1 MQDPLVVTFDSPH
14 SGSLC
19 AHLVTGTVTAT
30 IGASYIPNDFL
41 EDLVRALLNVT
52 LRTGTFNAVANDE
65 PNIQCIQFES
75 TGLRVDLRVRH
86 GAHQEYL
93 ALEYS
98 AETAAVVLPF
108 WRALR
113 RLQHDPALPEWRR
126 SFPDREMTMLMAQVE
141 RLKHVG

>member
-19 AHLVTGTVTAT
+19 VHLVTGAVTAT

-41 EDLVRALLNVT
+41 EELVHALLNVT
-52 LRTGTFNAVANDE
+52 LGTGTFSAIANDE
-65 PNIQCIQFES
+65 PTVQCVQFES
-75 TGLRVDLRVRH
+75 TGRRVDLRVRH
-86 GAHQEYL
+86 GAHQEDV
-93 ALEYS
+93 ALDYS
-98 AETAAVVLPF
+98 AKMSAVVLPF

-126 SFPDREMTMLMAQVE
+126 SFPDHEMTLLTAQVE
-141 RLKHVG
+141 RLKHVV

>member
-65 PNIQCIQFES
+65 PNIQNAFSSSPPDSASIFVC
-75 TGLRVDLRVRH
+75 GM
-86 GAHQEYL
+86 
-93 ALEYS
+93 ALIRNTS
-98 AETAAVVLPF
+98 
-108 WRALR
+108 R
-113 RLQHDPALPEWRR
+113 
-126 SFPDREMTMLMAQVE
+126 
-141 RLKHVG
+141 